1 MREIVARQLEDI
13 STRDAFCFSVRCAE
27 CGGVWMSRIAAFSK
41 AGTTPASEGKRI
53 VFGALYQ
60 KERERARNAAIRQAM
75 ESFNCCPIC
84 GRLVCNRCFL
94 ICEDLDMC
102 VRCAV
107 RLNEYGA
114 PVLPPLAE
122 AVK

>member
-1 MREIVARQLEDI
+1 MREIVARQLEDV
-13 STRDAFCFSVRCAE
+13 STRDAFCFSVHCAE
-27 CGGVWMSRIAAFSK
+27 CGGAWRSRKTAFSK
-41 AGTTPASEGKRI
+41 AGATPVSEGKRI

-60 KERERARNAAIRQAM
+60 KERERARNAAIREAI
-75 ESFNCCPIC
+75 ENFNCCPIC

-107 RLNEYGA
+107 RLNEHGA
-114 PVLPPLAE
+114 PVLHPLAE
-122 AVK
+122 AIK